1 MLLQVPTSAINLEL
15 MQYGVLGLAA
25 LLLGYFAW
33 TSYKRLI
40 DKNDKLEEKVEELQY
55 RMNEL
60 LIEERDRMGK
70 IIEENTRAIHDLRQ
84 IIVTTLLQQR

>member
-1 MLLQVPTSAINLEL
+1 
-15 MQYGVLGLAA
+15 
-25 LLLGYFAW
+25 
-33 TSYKRLI
+33 
-40 DKNDKLEEKVEELQY
+40 
-55 RMNEL
+55 MNEL